1 MGKFGQ
7 KKEMGQEKKK
17 KVKKLNRKM
26 MKMGTKSEE
35 NGQKWG
41 KIRKNGENGPKVG
54 KWGKNWVIWAKKE
67 EIGGKIRKRAKI

>member
-1 MGKFGQ
+1 
-7 KKEMGQEKKK
+7 
-17 KVKKLNRKM
+17 

-35 NGQKWG
+35 NGQKWR

-67 EIGGKIRKRAKI
+67 KVVSKRGGEYF